1 MYIPAE
7 IENISAFQRDYPIFV
22 ERNIRKNPFK
32 LKMRI
37 FMKESIPRVQSL
49 TFSVGNVHPGDQIY
63 DATIICKTNVSII
76 SCPISINISSLL
88 KKVSKRPPVTF
99 DTNELYALVHPEIQN
114 THFMEH
120 RTPIG
125 APPILLYDHGFGMQ
139 LIDGNHRVVSNKNI
153 GVHETHVIVA
163 SADDLR
169 GCLECNDFETII
181 DIFSDLITF
190 FPKYNM
196 ISAIHIPW

>member
-7 IENISAFQRDYPIFV
+7 IENISAFQEDYLTFV

-32 LKMRI
+32 RKMRI
-37 FMKESIPRVQSL
+37 FMKESISRVQNL
-49 TFSVGNVHPGDQIY
+49 TFSIGNVHPGDQIY
-63 DATIICKTNVSII
+63 DATIICNTNVSII
-76 SCPISINISSLL
+76 SCPISINISLLL
-88 KKVSKRPPVTF
+88 KKVGERLPVTF

-114 THFMEH
+114 AHFIEH
-120 RTPIG
+120 RTSIG

-139 LIDGNHRVVSNKNI
+139 LIDGNHRVVSNKNTGI
-153 GVHETHVIVA
+153 HETRVIVV
-163 SADDLR
+163 SADDLK

-196 ISAIHIPW
+196 ISAIHSP